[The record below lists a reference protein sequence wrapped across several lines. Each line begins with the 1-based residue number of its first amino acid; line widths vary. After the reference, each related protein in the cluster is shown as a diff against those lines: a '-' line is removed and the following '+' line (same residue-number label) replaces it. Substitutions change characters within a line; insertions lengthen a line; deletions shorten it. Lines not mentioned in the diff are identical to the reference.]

1 MAADSQVNDTPKV
14 KETPKARRKAAMTAS
29 KGKLSSF
36 WQRIS
41 SLPLLADELTA
52 RRMLIFSVI
61 TLLCVGTTMIGSA
74 SIPYGDYKFHQPLYF
89 ITRHLMYLFIGVFAV
104 FIAMKIPLKAWLN
117 QTFLLWVLVVFMLLI
132 VLIPGIG
139 ADVNGSK
146 RWIKLAG
153 FTFQPSEFAKFVM
166 VLFTADYVVRREDE
180 IRFSW
185 SGFFRLSVPMAS
197 VLLML
202 LLEPDLGA
210 SVVVVAS
217 MMAVFFLAGAPIR
230 QFGVLFTAALF
241 ALGAAIVFEP
251 YRLRRLTSFA
261 NPWDDELG
269 ADYQLKQSLIAFG
282 RGELTGTGLGHSVQ
296 KLSYLPEAH
305 TDFLLA
311 IIGEELGFVGIVCL
325 FSLLLLMVG
334 SCMRI
339 GHRAL
344 ANQYSSA
351 GYLAYGIAVI
361 FLLQILVNGG
371 MNMGMLPTKGLTLP
385 FISYGGTSLVM
396 SLMMVGVLLRI
407 DLETQKPKPRS
418 AREAYGG

>member
-1 MAADSQVNDTPKV
+1 MVSKSV
-14 KETPKARRKAAMTAS
+14 KDVQSRLSTLWS
-29 KGKLSSF
+29 KFVSIPSVV
-36 WQRIS
+36 
-41 SLPLLADELTA
+41 DELTA
-52 RRMLIFSVI
+52 RRVLLFSVI
-61 TLLCVGTTMIGSA
+61 ALICIGTTMIGSA
-74 SIPYGDYKFHQPLYF
+74 SIPYGDYKYHQPLYF
-89 ITRHLMYLFIGVFAV
+89 ITRQLIYLFVGLIAV
-104 FIAMKIPLKAWLN
+104 FVASRIPLKAWFS
-117 QTFLLWVLVVFMLLI
+117 QTFLLWFMVWILLAL

-185 SGFFRLSVPMAS
+185 SGFFRLLVPMVS
-197 VLLML
+197 VLTMII
-202 LLEPDLGA
+202 LEPDLGA

-217 MMAVFFLAGAPIR
+217 MMAVFFLAGAPVR
-230 QFGVLFTAALF
+230 QFGVMLGGAL
-241 ALGAAIVFEP
+241 LSLAIAIIFEP
-251 YRLRRLTSFA
+251 YRLKRMTTFM

-282 RGELTGTGLGHSVQ
+282 RGEITGAGLGHSVQ

-311 IIGEELGFVGIVCL
+311 IIGEELGFVGIACL
-325 FSLLLLMVG
+325 FGLLMIMVI

-344 ANQYSSA
+344 TNHYASA
-351 GYLAYGIAVI
+351 GYLAYGIATI

-385 FISYGGTSLVM
+385 FISYGGTSLVI
-396 SLMMVGVLLRI
+396 SLMMIGVLLRI
-407 DLETQKPKPRS
+407 DQETQKPKPRS
-418 AREAYGG
+418 AREAYLAG

>member
-1 MAADSQVNDTPKV
+1 MVSKTIKNLQSRFSALWQGWVS
-14 KETPKARRKAAMTAS
+14 MTS
-29 KGKLSSF
+29 
-36 WQRIS
+36 IV
-41 SLPLLADELTA
+41 DELTA
-52 RRMLIFSVI
+52 RRVLLFSVI
-61 TLLCVGTTMIGSA
+61 ALICIGTTMIGSA

-89 ITRHLMYLFIGVFAV
+89 ITRQLIYLFVGMFAV
-104 FIAMKIPLKAWLN
+104 FVAMRIPLKLWFG
-117 QTFLLWVLVVFMLLI
+117 QTFLLWFMVLILLVL
-132 VLIPGIG
+132 VLIPGVG

-166 VLFTADYVVRREDE
+166 VVFTADYVVRREDE

-185 SGFFRLSVPMAS
+185 SGFFRLLGPMVT
-197 VLLML
+197 VLSMI

-217 MMAVFFLAGAPIR
+217 MMAVFFLAGAPVR
-230 QFGVLFTAALF
+230 QFVVMLGGALF
-241 ALGAAIVFEP
+241 SLAVAIIFEP
-251 YRLRRLTSFA
+251 YRLKRMTSFA

-282 RGELTGTGLGHSVQ
+282 RGEVMGTGLGHSVQ

-325 FSLLLLMVG
+325 FGLLMIMVA

-344 ANQYSSA
+344 TNQYASA
-351 GYLAYGIAVI
+351 GYLAYGIATI

-396 SLMMVGVLLRI
+396 SLMMIGVLLRI
-407 DLETQKPKPRS
+407 DQETQKPKPRS
-418 AREAYGG
+418 ARDAYLAG

>member
-1 MAADSQVNDTPKV
+1 MLNNA
-14 KETPKARRKAAMTAS
+14 
-29 KGKLSSF
+29 KLSKAKSKFQAGWARFLALPSF
-36 WQRIS
+36 V
-41 SLPLLADELTA
+41 DELTA
-52 RRMLIFSVI
+52 RRLLVFSVLA
-61 TLLCVGTTMIGSA
+61 LLCIGTTMIGSA
-74 SIPYGDYKFHQPLYF
+74 SIPYGDYKYHQPLYF
-89 ITRHLMYLFIGVFAV
+89 ITRHLFYLLLGVVAV
-104 FIAMKIPLKAWLN
+104 FLTQKVPLRHWFS
-117 QTFLLWVLVVFMLLI
+117 QTFLLWFVVVVLLVMVLL
-132 VLIPGIG
+132 PGIG
-139 ADVNGSK
+139 AEVNGSK
-146 RWIKLAG
+146 RWIKLVG
-153 FTFQPSEFAKFVM
+153 FTFQPSELAKFAM

-185 SGFFRLSVPMAS
+185 SGFFRLLGPMVS
-197 VLLML
+197 VLVLL

-230 QFGVLFTAALF
+230 QFGVLLGGAFMAL
-241 ALGAAIVFEP
+241 AAAILLEP
-251 YRLRRLTSFA
+251 YRLKRLTTFA

-282 RGELTGTGLGHSVQ
+282 RGEITGQGLGHSVQ

-311 IIGEELGFVGIVCL
+311 IIGEELGFIGITCL
-325 FSLLLLMVG
+325 FGLLLIMVM

-344 ANQYSSA
+344 VNQYASA
-351 GYLAYGIAVI
+351 GYLAYGIATI

-371 MNMGMLPTKGLTLP
+371 MNMGLMPTKGLTMP
-385 FISYGGTSLVM
+385 FISYGGTSLIM

-407 DLETQKPKPRS
+407 DQETQKPKPRT
-418 AREAYGG
+418 ARDAYGQ

>member
-1 MAADSQVNDTPKV
+1 MVSKTIKNLQSRFSALWQGWVS
-14 KETPKARRKAAMTAS
+14 MTS
-29 KGKLSSF
+29 
-36 WQRIS
+36 IV
-41 SLPLLADELTA
+41 DELTA
-52 RRMLIFSVI
+52 RRVLLFSVI
-61 TLLCVGTTMIGSA
+61 ALICIGTTMIGSA

-89 ITRHLMYLFIGVFAV
+89 ITRQLIYLFVGMFAV
-104 FIAMKIPLKAWLN
+104 FVAMRIPLKLWFG
-117 QTFLLWVLVVFMLLI
+117 QTFLLWFMVLILLVL
-132 VLIPGIG
+132 VLIPGVG

-166 VLFTADYVVRREDE
+166 VVFTADYVVRREDE

-185 SGFFRLSVPMAS
+185 SGFFRLLGPMVT
-197 VLLML
+197 VLSMI

-217 MMAVFFLAGAPIR
+217 MMAVFFLAGAPVR
-230 QFGVLFTAALF
+230 QFVVMLGGALF
-241 ALGAAIVFEP
+241 SLAVAIIFEP
-251 YRLRRLTSFA
+251 YRLKRMTSFA

-282 RGELTGTGLGHSVQ
+282 RGEVMGTGLGHSVQ

-325 FSLLLLMVG
+325 FGLLMIMVA

-344 ANQYSSA
+344 TNQYASV
-351 GYLAYGIAVI
+351 GYLAYGIATI

-396 SLMMVGVLLRI
+396 SLMMIGVLLRI
-407 DLETQKPKPRS
+407 DQETQKPKPRS
-418 AREAYGG
+418 ARDAYLAG